1 MSVQEQITRISNA
14 KTDIAAAITAKG
26 VSVPASAKL
35 DALAGYVAQIDTG
48 PLWTNPSPA
57 AAFAAQTVALSLGD
71 YDRYLVIAATSAEET
86 DGAVSIMAATGS
98 STQLRGVSCSVVGTA
113 EVGAS
118 TVGFCVALRAVEYS
132 DGSLVFGDATYNDSV
147 NNAYII
153 PLYVYGIKA

>member
-1 MSVQEQITRISNA
+1 MSIQEQITRISNA

-26 VSVPASAKL
+26 VSVPATAKL
-35 DALAGYVAQIDTG
+35 DTLAGYVAQIDTG

-57 AAFAAQTVALSLGD
+57 ATFAAQTVALSLGD

-98 STQLRGVSCSVVGTA
+98 STQLRGVVFSAAGTGEVGTA
-113 EVGAS
+113 VVYME
-118 TVGFCVALRAVEYS
+118 ALRPVEYS
-132 DGSLVFGDATYNDSV
+132 GGSLVFGDATSGGEVINDH
-147 NNAYII
+147 II